1 MVKKDFNWNKST
13 WTVDYEMVFT
23 NFKKALVNATKL
35 FYPDYDLEWI
45 LRVDAS
51 DVGVGYVLFQ
61 VNIDDNNS
69 IVHQPITFGSKKFS
83 PAAAK
88 WSVYDKEAYAMFFGV
103 LDNQYYLRAKHF
115 ILEGDHR
122 NLQWIEKS
130 LTPRV
135 IRWRVFLQGFSFMFR
150 HISGALNKVADWQ
163 SRFGILNFVTTE
175 LETCIN
181 FEHLYLLNIL
191 DTQVTMNQ
199 LDLLRLVHGGRSG
212 HFGVRRT
219 WKILNEKYAGHGIS
233 LQHVGEFIAECP
245 VCQKVRHGMQDALTP
260 TIRNLRT
267 DRPRRVVG
275 MDYLSLETD
284 KNGNSGCYVIKD
296 FFTKFVSFFPVTGP
310 SAINAATALFMYACR
325 YGLYE
330 ALATDPGSEFISSVL
345 EFHSSSRFRITTIT

>member
-1 MVKKDFNWNKST
+1 MMTIFGEFEDWSIVIFDNLLVLANDYADAYSKLKLILNRCTERNMILKFSKTWLGFDHCEFFGYLCQHLCYELTEKWKSSIMKFEMPQSTKQMQRFLGCALFFRQFVPNFSDTTAPLHDMVKKGFNWDKST

-150 HISGALNKVADWQ
+150 HISGALNKVAD
-163 SRFGILNFVTTE
+163 G
-175 LETCIN
+175 
-181 FEHLYLLNIL
+181 
-191 DTQVTMNQ
+191 
-199 LDLLRLVHGGRSG
+199 
-212 HFGVRRT
+212 
-219 WKILNEKYAGHGIS
+219 
-233 LQHVGEFIAECP
+233 
-245 VCQKVRHGMQDALTP
+245 
-260 TIRNLRT
+260 
-267 DRPRRVVG
+267 
-275 MDYLSLETD
+275 
-284 KNGNSGCYVIKD
+284 
-296 FFTKFVSFFPVTGP
+296 PVTGKKDTNLVKK
-310 SAINAATALFMYACR
+310 SL
-325 YGLYE
+325 
-330 ALATDPGSEFISSVL
+330 
-345 EFHSSSRFRITTIT
+345 IT